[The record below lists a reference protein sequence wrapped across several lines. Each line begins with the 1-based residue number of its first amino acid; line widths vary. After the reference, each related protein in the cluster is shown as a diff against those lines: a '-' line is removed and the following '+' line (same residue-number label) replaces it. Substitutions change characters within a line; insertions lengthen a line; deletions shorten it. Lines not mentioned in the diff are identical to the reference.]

1 MQKHEALY
9 EVIASDQYSVTRRLT
24 PDVVDAQL
32 GEASRGITRRL
43 RSLGILQTVNLVRPT
58 DRELYTVADC
68 LLKVIELAESN
79 DVRVRQDFLNLRTRY
94 EAILQSNER
103 LTRET
108 ELLRR
113 EVLALKTKRD
123 EEREA
128 LKGEV
133 RALSRKAKS
142 EAYKAQAAEKL
153 RTVAE
158 KQTEKLTSML
168 HNSRTLSVS
177 KSYGVPMTGSTI
189 SRTPQ
194 VTRSHSQGRSHRSTS
209 NTWTRPV
216 STGRDPG
223 HQRHSL
229 YESLNPS
236 SASLRPGM
244 ESSFVTGSVVGEE
257 PWYVTPYQN
266 QPGVDRTFDVC
277 SVLDRPTGLSAS
289 ALDNSFV
296 PPPSLKPPKPHQPP
310 RSSITSEQEG
320 LVGPSFPGRIMSV
333 DDLVERYA
341 ARPSN
346 NTPAVTRRDT
356 LEKMQTQIAEAV
368 QILNRAGIVVDPK
381 QGRK

>member
-9 EVIASDQYSVTRRLT
+9 EVISSDQYSVTRRLT

-79 DVRVRQDFLNLRTRY
+79 DVRVRQDFLNLRGRY
-94 EAILQSNER
+94 EAILQVNEK
-103 LTRET
+103 LAREN

-113 EVLALKTKRD
+113 EIGALKTKRD

-177 KSYGVPMTGSTI
+177 KSYGVSMASSHV

-194 VTRSHSQGRSHRSTS
+194 AIRSHSQGRGHRTAM
-209 NTWTRPV
+209 NTWTRPL
-216 STGRDPG
+216 STGREPG
-223 HQRHSL
+223 HQNRSL

-236 SASLRPGM
+236 SASLRPGL
-244 ESSFVTGSVVGEE
+244 ESSFVTGSGVGDE

-266 QPGVDRTFDVC
+266 QPGIDRTFDVC

-289 ALDNSFV
+289 ALDNSSV
-296 PPPSLKPPKPHQPP
+296 PPPSIKPPKPHQP
-310 RSSITSEQEG
+310 RSSISSEQEG
-320 LVGPSFPGRIMSV
+320 VTGPSFPGRIMSV
-333 DDLVERYA
+333 DDLVERYGRSSGTA
-341 ARPSN
+341 
-346 NTPAVTRRDT
+346 PAVTRRDT

-368 QILNRAGIVVDPK
+368 QILNRAGIIVDPK